1 MSYKKKFTYRS
12 LWSAFGVLALSLTL
26 YSLGFYSMILIVLF
40 FYILSLFKSKLTFF
54 MFLFSLNYALLLIF
68 TSAEY
73 LFYFINLFIIV
84 VGLYL
89 KNLSFKRVDFLL
101 LVLFAIFTILV
112 LRYFDDMVYEVY
124 IFSTIKDTS
133 NLLSD
138 DVDLMLSFLHLFLF
152 YNLSFKYKH
161 YIGTIS

>member
-12 LWSAFGVLALSLTL
+12 LWSVFEVLALSLTL
-26 YSLGFYSMILIVLF
+26 YSLGFYSTILIVLF

-73 LFYFINLFIIV
+73 LFYFINLFFIV

-89 KNLSFKRVDFLL
+89 KNFFFKRVDFLL
-101 LVLFAIFTILV
+101 LVLFSIFSIVV

-124 IFSTIKDTS
+124 IFSTIKDTP

-138 DVDLMLSFLHLFLF
+138 DVDFMLSFLHLFLF
-152 YNLSFKYKH
+152 YKILFNGYSLFK
-161 YIGTIS
+161 I

>member
-12 LWSAFGVLALSLTL
+12 LWSVFTVLTLSLTL
-26 YSLGFYSMILIVLF
+26 YSLGFYSTILIVLF

-73 LFYFINLFIIV
+73 LFYFINLSFIV

-89 KNLSFKRVDFLL
+89 KNLSFKRIEFLL

-112 LRYFDDMVYEVY
+112 LRYFDDMVYEIY
-124 IFSTIKDTS
+124 IFSTIKDTP

-138 DVDLMLSFLHLFLF
+138 DVDFMLSFLHLFLF
-152 YNLSFKYKH
+152 YKVLFNGYSLFK
-161 YIGTIS
+161 I

>member
-12 LWSAFGVLALSLTL
+12 LWSVFTVLTLSLTL
-26 YSLGFYSMILIVLF
+26 YSLGFYSTILIVLF

-73 LFYFINLFIIV
+73 LFYFINLFFIV

-89 KNLSFKRVDFLL
+89 KNFFFKRVDFLL
-101 LVLFAIFTILV
+101 LVLFSIFSIVV

-124 IFSTIKDTS
+124 IFSTIKDTP

-138 DVDLMLSFLHLFLF
+138 DVDFMLSFLHLFLF
-152 YNLSFKYKH
+152 YKILFNGYSLFK
-161 YIGTIS
+161 I

>member
-1 MSYKKKFTYRS
+1 MSYKKKFIYLS
-12 LWSAFGVLALSLTL
+12 LWSVFTVLTLSLTL
-26 YSLGFYSMILIVLF
+26 YSLGFYSTILIVLF

-73 LFYFINLFIIV
+73 LFYFINLSFIV

-101 LVLFAIFTILV
+101 LVLFSIFSIVV

-124 IFSTIKDTS
+124 IFSTIKDTP

-138 DVDLMLSFLHLFLF
+138 DIAFMLSFLHLFLF
-152 YNLSFKYKH
+152 YNLSFKYKN
-161 YIGTIS
+161 YIGIIF